1 MRRQRRVKLFFP
13 LICWTRTNMDK
24 DTAQRIV
31 RNTFK
36 APFNRER
43 YRSFIN
49 ELCNGFDGSKA
60 HNMKVPDAFA
70 AHIKSCWRLGTFTS
84 PNAELADVLIVHLT
98 ESYKLERTR
107 TALRDFVAHKLKR
120 GEGNDNAYK
129 EAGLVAFVAPDSQSW
144 RFSYV
149 RMDYETKRDPK
160 TGKIKAEERLTPAR
174 RYSYLV
180 GVDEECHTAQ
190 TRFLALLQNTTDPP
204 TLAQIEE
211 AFSVE
216 SVTKEFFN
224 EYARLFKITNEALI
238 KELNRHPTI
247 HADFEAK
254 GISTVDFAKK
264 LLGQIVFLYFIQ
276 KKGWLGVAKGGN
288 WGEGPRNYLR
298 LLADQAV
305 ENGQCLFNMV
315 FEPLFYNTL
324 ATDRGHAAW
333 CDTFQCRIPFLNG
346 GLFEPLA
353 GYDWEHSAI
362 ALPNTILTNSEGVG
376 ILDVFDRYNFT
387 VNEAEP
393 LEKEVAIDP
402 EMLGKVFENLIEDNR
417 RKGLGAFYTP
427 REIVHYMCQ
436 ESLINYLDIGL
447 VERASSP
454 LPKYGQDVDAA
465 FLTEFDP
472 FREMRTHQ
480 KNLPHWEQKDATYF
494 VTFRLADSLPQNKLD
509 QLKAHRNEWLACH
522 ETPLCEADKIEYDR
536 LFSGKVD
543 EWLDSG
549 IGSCLLQDER
559 CAEVVANA
567 LKYFDGDRYHL
578 GHWVV
583 MPNHVHVIVTPLA
596 ANQLSEILHSWKS
609 YSANKI
615 NQLIQKTGCV
625 WQQEYYDHIV
635 RDKNELQHIV
645 RYIDANPEKAGIKLS
660 PVAFSDVK
668 RASSPLLEHGQD
680 ARTTPSRNDLA
691 AWIQQSDQFSHYA
704 VAMTVGTKGTHYPKL
719 LESIRQ
725 YAREIDDLLRDITVC
740 DPAIGSGAFPV
751 GMMTEIVRARMALN
765 PYLVEHAGVVLK
777 QSKAHGQD
785 ARATRTAYHFKRH
798 AIQNSLYGVDIDVG
812 AVEIAKL
819 RLWLSLV
826 VDEEDVQK
834 IKPLPNLD
842 YKVVVGNSLLG
853 VEKNLFNEEQFKQLE
868 ALKPKFFNESDRAK
882 KAQFKRQIEAL
893 IHNLTQ
899 GREVFDFEIYFSE
912 VFHAKCGFD
921 VVIGNPPYVRQE
933 EIKALKPLLKHY
945 ECSTGTA
952 DLFIYFYERG
962 VKLLRK
968 GGQFAFI
975 TSNKWYRSGYGEKL
989 RGWLARNTRIH
1000 ELIDFGDAPVFEA
1013 IAYPTIV
1020 RLERVAPNEPNPEI
1034 SFRALTW
1041 QTGPPLADF
1050 VAIVRQQ
1057 SFEIPQRSL
1066 DQSGWRLEGVAKRNL
1081 LEKLRAAGTPLGEYC
1096 KGRFY
1101 YGIKTGLNDAFV
1113 VDRATRDRLI
1123 AEHPSSAEVLKPFLR
1138 GRDVK
1143 RWRVDFAE
1151 QYLIK
1156 IESSENKVHPWSG
1169 KAAKNAE
1176 ILYAAA
1182 YPAIY
1187 SFHQQFRAGLIK
1199 RADQGKYFWELRSC
1213 AYWQEFE
1220 QPKIIVPAITD
1231 KVNYA
1236 PDENAYYSN
1245 DKTSILIP
1253 PSLSYTLS
1261 ILNSSLSNWITRQ
1274 EFASKQ
1280 GGFFEFKPMYVS
1292 KLPIPIATT
1301 ADQEELE
1308 TLVQRILENPNAEDV
1323 AGLEAEINERVYR
1336 LFGLTRE
1343 EIKLVEA
1350 N

>member
-1 MRRQRRVKLFFP
+1 
-13 LICWTRTNMDK
+13 MDK
-24 DTAQRIV
+24 ATAQRIV

-36 APFNRER
+36 APFDRER
-43 YRSFIN
+43 YRSFIS

-60 HNMKVPDAFA
+60 HNMTVPDAFA
-70 AHIKSCWRLGTFTS
+70 AHVKSCWRLGTFAS
-84 PNAELADVLIVHLT
+84 PDGELADVLIVHLT
-98 ESYKLERTR
+98 ESHKLERTR

-120 GEGNDNAYK
+120 GEGNDNSYK
-129 EAGLVAFVAPDSQSW
+129 EAGLIAFVAPDVKSW

-160 TGKIKAEERLTPAR
+160 TGKIKTEERLTPAR

-190 TRFLALLQNTTDPP
+190 TRFLALLQNTTDQP

-224 EYARLFKITNEALI
+224 EYARLFKITDEALTA
-238 KELNRHPTI
+238 TI
-247 HADFEAK
+247 HRDPVAHVDFQAK

-276 KKGWLGVAKGGN
+276 KKGWLGVPKGGN
-288 WGEGPRNYLR
+288 WGEGPRNFLR
-298 LLADQAV
+298 LLANKAV
-305 ENGQCLFNMV
+305 ENGQCLFNTV

-362 ALPNTILTNSEGVG
+362 ALPNAVLTNSEGAG

-436 ESLINYLDIGL
+436 ESLINYLGTALNVNSQIIQRADIEALIIEGEQAAHYETARKDGTVSYQRRL
-447 VERASSP
+447 PTVIEQHARA
-454 LPKYGQDVDAA
+454 LDDA
-465 FLTEFDP
+465 
-472 FREMRTHQ
+472 
-480 KNLPHWEQKDATYF
+480 
-494 VTFRLADSLPQNKLD
+494 
-509 QLKAHRNEWLACH
+509 LKA
-522 ETPLCEADKIEYDR
+522 I
-536 LFSGKVD
+536 
-543 EWLDSG
+543 
-549 IGSCLLQDER
+549 
-559 CAEVVANA
+559 
-567 LKYFDGDRYHL
+567 
-578 GHWVV
+578 
-583 MPNHVHVIVTPLA
+583 M
-596 ANQLSEILHSWKS
+596 
-609 YSANKI
+609 
-615 NQLIQKTGCV
+615 
-625 WQQEYYDHIV
+625 
-635 RDKNELQHIV
+635 
-645 RYIDANPEKAGIKLS
+645 
-660 PVAFSDVK
+660 
-668 RASSPLLEHGQD
+668 
-680 ARTTPSRNDLA
+680 
-691 AWIQQSDQFSHYA
+691 
-704 VAMTVGTKGTHYPKL
+704 
-719 LESIRQ
+719 
-725 YAREIDDLLRDITVC
+725 VC

-751 GMMTEIVRARMALN
+751 GMMTEIVRARSALT
-765 PYLVEHAGVVLK
+765 PYFNDVAE
-777 QSKAHGQD
+777 
-785 ARATRTAYHFKRH
+785 RTAYHFKRH
-798 AIQNSLYGVDIDVG
+798 AIQNSLYGVDIDIG

-826 VDEEDVQK
+826 VDEEDVQQ

-853 VEKNLFNEEQFKQLE
+853 VEKNLFNDEQFKQLE
-868 ALKPKFFNESDRAK
+868 ALKPKFFDESDRAK
-882 KAQFKRQIEAL
+882 KAQFKQQIEKL
-893 IHNLTQ
+893 IHDLTQ
-899 GREVFDFEIYFSE
+899 GREIFDFEIYFSE
-912 VFHAKCGFD
+912 VFHAKGGFD

-945 ECSTGTA
+945 ECSAGTA
-952 DLFIYFYERG
+952 DLFVYFYERG
-962 VKLLRK
+962 VKLLHN

-1020 RLERVAPNEPNPEI
+1020 RLERAAQNENPTET

-1041 QTGPPLADF
+1041 QPGPPLADF
-1050 VAIVRQQ
+1050 VAIVRQH

-1066 DQSGWRLEGVAKRNL
+1066 DKSGWRLEGAAKRNL
-1081 LEKLRAAGTPLGEYC
+1081 LEKLRTAGTPLGEYC

-1101 YGIKTGLNDAFV
+1101 RGILTGLNDAFV

-1143 RWRVDFAE
+1143 RWRVEPKDLW
-1151 QYLIK
+1151 LIFTRRGIDIK
-1156 IESSENKVHPWSG
+1156 KF
-1169 KAAKNAE
+1169 
-1176 ILYAAA
+1176 
-1182 YPAIY
+1182 PAIQEY
-1187 SFHQQFRAGLIK
+1187 LLPLKNRLTPGIPGGRKPGSYQWYEIQDNI
-1199 RADQGKYFWELRSC
+1199 

-1220 QPKIIVPAITD
+1220 QPKIVYPDIAFDCNFAPDIDGAYPDCTLFLIPDAPIHFLPMLNSNAIRYFISKICPAI
-1231 KVNYA
+1231 
-1236 PDENAYYSN
+1236 
-1245 DKTSILIP
+1245 
-1253 PSLSYTLS
+1253 
-1261 ILNSSLSNWITRQ
+1261 R
-1274 EFASKQ
+1274 
-1280 GGFFEFKPMYVS
+1280 GGFRRFKSIYVS
-1292 KLPIPIATT
+1292 QIPIPAATHT
-1301 ADQEELE
+1301 DQAELE
-1308 TLVQRILENPNAEDV
+1308 ILVQRILENPNAGDI
-1323 AGLEAEINERVYR
+1323 AAQEAEINDRVYR

-1343 EIKLVEA
+1343 EIKLIEA
-1350 N
+1350 DH